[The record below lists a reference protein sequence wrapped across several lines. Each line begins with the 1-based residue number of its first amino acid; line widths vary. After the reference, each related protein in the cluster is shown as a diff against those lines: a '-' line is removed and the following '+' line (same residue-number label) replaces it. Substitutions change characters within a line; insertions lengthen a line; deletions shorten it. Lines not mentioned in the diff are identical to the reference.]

1 MGDKEG
7 NIKKAI
13 ALLNEEE
20 DCRVLS
26 VSRLHITKPV
36 GPVIQDDFL
45 NGALYM
51 KTLKTPQ
58 ELLALA
64 GTIENRLGRVRDVR
78 WGPRTID
85 LDILLYDDCVMQSDI
100 LTIPH
105 PEMDKRLFVLEPM
118 AEIAPWVKHPVYG
131 RTMKEMYESMYF
143 IHPGQA
149 D

>member
-1 MGDKEG
+1 
-7 NIKKAI
+7 
-13 ALLNEEE
+13 
-20 DCRVLS
+20 
-26 VSRLHITKPV
+26 
-36 GPVIQDDFL
+36 VIQDDFL